1 MKHTYIPTG
10 ICATKIMLDIENDI
24 LKDVSFEG
32 GCNGNLKAVSLLVSG
47 MPVSDV
53 KEKLAGL
60 TCGRKATSCADQ
72 LAKGIDEALAK
83 A

>member
-1 MKHTYIPTG
+1 MKHTYIPSG
-10 ICATKIMLDIENDI
+10 ICPTKIMIDIEDDI
-24 LKDVSFEG
+24 LKNVAFEG

-47 MPVSDV
+47 MPVTEV

-60 TCGRKATSCADQ
+60 TCGRKTTSCADQ